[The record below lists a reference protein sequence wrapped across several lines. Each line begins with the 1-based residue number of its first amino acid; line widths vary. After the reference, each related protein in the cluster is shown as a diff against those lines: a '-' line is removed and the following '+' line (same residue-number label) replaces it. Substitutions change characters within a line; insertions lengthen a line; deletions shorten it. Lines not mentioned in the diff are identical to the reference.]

1 MCKKILE
8 AALAFTFISCGGMAS
23 VSIAPAAI
31 AESAASL
38 EAVQVNNCTNL
49 VVKPRTL
56 NLTCDG
62 AQTFLIDGKEYA
74 GSTGRLS
81 RLVWATWGPRQAK
94 GTGVLVTAGSG
105 TIRRN
110 VQVTLS
116 KVRKQ
121 NGIAVFAE
129 GFAPARP
136 SDAATTCT
144 KDRRK
149 TRLSTSKPSTNA
161 LLEREIRTSTKTG
174 GLIGTPRFSELRNCP
189 APIAPRILD
198 LLHTP
203 ASIYDQM

>member
-1 MCKKILE
+1 MCKKILQ
-8 AALAFTFISCGGMAS
+8 AALAFSLMSCTGIASVSIAS

-31 AESAASL
+31 AESAASP

-94 GTGVLVTAGSG
+94 GTGGLGTAGSG

-121 NGIAVFAE
+121 NGIAVFTEAM
-129 GFAPARP
+129 
-136 SDAATTCT
+136 TTRGL
-144 KDRRK
+144 DFE
-149 TRLSTSKPSTNA
+149 SNVWA
-161 LLEREIRTSTKTG
+161 LKK
-174 GLIGTPRFSELRNCP
+174 
-189 APIAPRILD
+189 
-198 LLHTP
+198 
-203 ASIYDQM
+203 

>member
-1 MCKKILE
+1 M
-8 AALAFTFISCGGMAS
+8 
-23 VSIAPAAI
+23 
-31 AESAASL
+31 
-38 EAVQVNNCTNL
+38 NNCTNL

-121 NGIAVFAE
+121 NGIAVFTEAM
-129 GFAPARP
+129 
-136 SDAATTCT
+136 TTRGL
-144 KDRRK
+144 DFE
-149 TRLSTSKPSTNA
+149 SNVWA
-161 LLEREIRTSTKTG
+161 LKK
-174 GLIGTPRFSELRNCP
+174 
-189 APIAPRILD
+189 
-198 LLHTP
+198 
-203 ASIYDQM
+203 

>member
-1 MCKKILE
+1 MCKKILQ
-8 AALAFTFISCGGMAS
+8 AALAFSLMSCTGIASVSIASVSIAS

-31 AESAASL
+31 A

-121 NGIAVFAE
+121 NGIAVFTEAM
-129 GFAPARP
+129 
-136 SDAATTCT
+136 TTRGL
-144 KDRRK
+144 DFE
-149 TRLSTSKPSTNA
+149 SNVWA
-161 LLEREIRTSTKTG
+161 LKK
-174 GLIGTPRFSELRNCP
+174 
-189 APIAPRILD
+189 
-198 LLHTP
+198 
-203 ASIYDQM
+203 